1 VAGTSLDWH
10 TETLQRDL
18 QTVLPGV
25 LVQALAEV
33 DSTNTQL
40 LARLRADPT
49 QPQLLVAESQSQ
61 GRGRNGRSW
70 QSAPAASLT
79 FSLGLPL
86 APVDWSGLSL
96 AVGVA
101 LADTIEPLGP
111 GQRPRLQIKWPN
123 DLWLRD
129 APGRWRKLGGILIE
143 TVSAAG
149 QRACVVGVGLNLMP
163 RDDLHGLGSG
173 HAGVHELTP
182 ELEAPALLARVA
194 APLAK
199 ALRRF
204 ERDGLA
210 PFADGFA
217 RRDLLQG
224 LLVSTTLA
232 AVPEGTAEG
241 IDAQGALRV
250 RQGTQQLSVSS
261 GEVSVRPLAEAPLGA

>member
-18 QTVLPGV
+18 QPCCRR

-40 LARLRADPT
+40 LARLRADPA

-101 LADTIEPLGP
+101 LATPSSRWAP
-111 GQRPRLQIKWPN
+111 GSARLQIKWPN

-143 TVSAAG
+143 TVSAA
-149 QRACVVGVGLNLMP
+149 A
-163 RDDLHGLGSG
+163 
-173 HAGVHELTP
+173 
-182 ELEAPALLARVA
+182 AR
-194 APLAK
+194 
-199 ALRRF
+199 LRRRRRA
-204 ERDGLA
+204 EPDA
-210 PFADGFA
+210 A
-217 RRDLLQG
+217 R
-224 LLVSTTLA
+224 
-232 AVPEGTAEG
+232 
-241 IDAQGALRV
+241 
-250 RQGTQQLSVSS
+250 
-261 GEVSVRPLAEAPLGA
+261 